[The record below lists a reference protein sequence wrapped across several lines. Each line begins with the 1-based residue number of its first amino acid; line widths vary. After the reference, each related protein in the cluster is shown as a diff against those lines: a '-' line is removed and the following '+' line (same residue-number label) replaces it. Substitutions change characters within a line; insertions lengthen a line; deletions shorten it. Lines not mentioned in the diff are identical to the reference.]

1 MALIDY
7 QTAVGRL
14 IRGREEVCA
23 KQTALADLNLSQE
36 ENAVIEALLAGPGL
50 RFTRAVQRSWCK
62 GRARNAAYLTLSMM
76 AEPHRQTLLDEWVES
91 GGGIASFFAGEA
103 ERFLEFIAL
112 RLPPRS
118 HLLSVC
124 RMEQAVQRV
133 NAANDAN
140 AYSGGSASQVAISLA
155 SLPPDAGIGRAP
167 TASLVEF
174 FAEPNLVLQ
183 AVHAN
188 GTLPP
193 VSAECSNVFFGPQLP
208 GMFRQAQADEAQL
221 WNRLYVPT
229 RLALLRAES
238 SFNVPLETMVAQGLL
253 RATGV

>member
-14 IRGREEVCA
+14 IRGRAEVCG
-23 KQTALADLNLSQE
+23 KQTALADLSLSRE
-36 ENAVIEALLAGPGL
+36 ENAVIETLLAGPGL

-76 AEPHRQTLLDEWVES
+76 AESQRQALLDEWVES

-133 NAANDAN
+133 NAAYDAN
-140 AYSGGSASQVAISLA
+140 RLSDGAARQATMSLT
-155 SLPPDAGIGRAP
+155 SLSPEVSVSRGP

-188 GTLPP
+188 DTLPP
-193 VSAECSNVFFGPQLP
+193 VSAEGNNVFFGPQLP

-221 WNRLYVPT
+221 WNRLTVPT
-229 RLALLRAES
+229 KLAALRAES
-238 SFNVPLETMVAQGLL
+238 SFNVPLATMFAQGLL
-253 RATGV
+253 RATAD